1 MFANREH
8 RALKRLDLITSLKFV
23 MLERKMIKKFQL
35 LISLKTYAENSSH
48 NPSLF
53 PFGFI

>member
-8 RALKRLDLITSLKFV
+8 RALKRLDLIISLKFV
-23 MLERKMIKKFQL
+23 MLERKMIKRFQL
-35 LISLKTYAENSSH
+35 LISLKTYDENYSH

-53 PFGFI
+53 HFDFI